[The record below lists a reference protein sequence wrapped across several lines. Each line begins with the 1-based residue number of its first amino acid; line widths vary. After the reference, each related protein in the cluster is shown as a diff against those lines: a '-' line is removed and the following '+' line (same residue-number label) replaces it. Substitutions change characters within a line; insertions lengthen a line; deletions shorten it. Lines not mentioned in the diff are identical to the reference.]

1 MHAQSYLQRQ
11 QEQQQIKIVCAELKC
26 SFPLHALLLI
36 HPSIASGDESLPDSQ
51 PSSAS
56 VTENLERRMHRLE
69 EQCSSIQ
76 KSMDEVQSMVSKL
89 SQDSFKIKGSQY
101 EVRCVICIA

>member
-1 MHAQSYLQRQ
+1 MQLPPTRPTSHTQ
-11 QEQQQIKIVCAELKC
+11 
-26 SFPLHALLLI
+26 
-36 HPSIASGDESLPDSQ
+36 PSIASGDESLPDSQ

-56 VTENLERRMHRLE
+56 VNENLERRMHRLE

-76 KSMDEVQSMVSKL
+76 KSMDEVRSIVSKL

-101 EVRCVICIA
+101 EVSCMIFIA